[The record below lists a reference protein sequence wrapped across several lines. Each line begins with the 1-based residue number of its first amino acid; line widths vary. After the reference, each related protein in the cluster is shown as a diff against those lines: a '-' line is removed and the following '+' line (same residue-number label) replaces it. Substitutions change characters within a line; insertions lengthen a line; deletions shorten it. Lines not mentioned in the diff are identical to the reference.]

1 MRSSRRTHFYYTSV
15 ASFATS
21 LRFTERGKY
30 HKPSLEG
37 TRSTSLG
44 VELTGRPNLASRSP
58 HLGSGTSPV
67 HPRETRTCVDERRE
81 LRGSE
86 ANYADPS
93 SSNSAASKRD
103 GRLPEEPAAD
113 SRRDERPRQEPD
125 HARYTRRDDGQRQ
138 RGRAGAFLTP
148 AFAPATF
155 HKFCQRQ
162 RAKLGTMPP
171 TDPSR
176 SPPRL
181 NPTDHRPR
189 ARAARGASTDQI
201 RLGRGG

>member
-1 MRSSRRTHFYYTSV
+1 MSPGRCTWSGTCLGSWDARGEAELRSSRRTHFFSHECRIV
-15 ASFATS
+15 CHQFA
-21 LRFTERGKY
+21 ERGKY

-44 VELTGRPNLASRSP
+44 GALTGRPNLASRSP

-155 HKFCQRQ
+155 HKFCQHH
-162 RAKLGTMPP
+162 AP
-171 TDPSR
+171 
-176 SPPRL
+176 
-181 NPTDHRPR
+181 N
-189 ARAARGASTDQI
+189 
-201 RLGRGG
+201 

>member
-1 MRSSRRTHFYYTSV
+1 MRDTFLLTRRIV
-15 ASFATS
+15 C
-21 LRFTERGKY
+21 RFPERGKY
-30 HKPSLEG
+30 QNKEEG

-44 VELTGRPNLASRSP
+44 GALTGRPNLASRSP

-93 SSNSAASKRD
+93 SSNSAASNRD

-148 AFAPATF
+148 AFTPATF
-155 HKFCQRQ
+155 HKFCQHHAPNSER
-162 RAKLGTMPP
+162 
-171 TDPSR
+171 
-176 SPPRL
+176 
-181 NPTDHRPR
+181 RP
-189 ARAARGASTDQI
+189 D
-201 RLGRGG
+201 